1 MLFGH
6 EVEEM
11 SATAIAK
18 AIIDQV
24 GGRPCYLTFDIDCLD
39 PAFAPGTGT
48 PVSGGPSSAKM
59 LSVLRQLGAL
69 DIKGSD
75 VVEVS
80 PPYDHAQITAIA
92 ASTVAMYVLGLRAEK
107 HLAAQ

>member
-1 MLFGH
+1 
-6 EVEEM
+6 
-11 SATAIAK
+11 
-18 AIIDQV
+18 
-24 GGRPCYLTFDIDCLD
+24 
-39 PAFAPGTGT
+39 
-48 PVSGGPSSAKM
+48 
-59 LSVLRQLGAL
+59 VLRQLGAL